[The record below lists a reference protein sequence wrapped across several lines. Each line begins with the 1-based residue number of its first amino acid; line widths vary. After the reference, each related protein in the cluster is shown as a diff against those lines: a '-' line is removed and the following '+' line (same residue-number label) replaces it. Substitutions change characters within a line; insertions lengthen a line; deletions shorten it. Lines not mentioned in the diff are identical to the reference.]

1 VQNDNIY
8 ITSYASISA
17 LGTTSE
23 EIWENYLIGKP
34 LFSVEEFQQEKNFV
48 SQLSKEGKRLVEDLK
63 LENPK
68 YEHLDASV
76 LYAILSAR
84 KTMEKLPL
92 KQDDFG
98 INIGSS
104 RGATRLFEKYHRQFL
119 EEGAIS
125 ALASPTTTLGN
136 ISSWVLQD
144 LGSQGPEI
152 SHSVTCSTA
161 LHGML
166 NAAAWLKSGMAE
178 SFLVGGSEAPLT
190 PFTVAQMEAVK
201 LYANYNQEDNWPNKS
216 LALNKTAN
224 TMILGE
230 AASSFFL
237 QRNSTNAIAEV
248 LGLGY
253 ASEQLVHNIS
263 LSKDAKCLQKSM
275 RMALEDANLEN
286 VDILVAHAPGTKKGD
301 LAEVNAIKSI
311 FKNELPL
318 ITSNKFLI
326 GHTFGASGAMSLELA
341 LLMLQNQ
348 KFIENP
354 FYKNQN
360 ASAKKIKTVMVN
372 AVGFGGNAVSVIVG
386 V

>member
-1 VQNDNIY
+1 MLPFLLWQQ
-8 ITSYASISA
+8 
-17 LGTTSE
+17 LQKKF
-23 EIWENYLIGKP
+23 WENYLKGRA

-48 SQLSKEGKRLVEDLK
+48 SQLNTEGKLLVENLK
-63 LENPK
+63 QENPK

-76 LYAILSAR
+76 LNAIISAR
-84 KTMEKLPL
+84 KTVGNLDL
-92 KQDDFG
+92 KDADFG

-104 RGATRLFEKYHRQFL
+104 RGATSLFEKYHQQYL
-119 EEGAIS
+119 EEGTTS

-166 NAAAWLKSGMAE
+166 NAAAWLKSGMAN
-178 SFLVGGSEAPLT
+178 SFLVGGSEAALT
-190 PFTVAQMEAVK
+190 PFTIAQMKAVK
-201 LYANYNQEDNWPNKS
+201 LYANYDEEEVWPNKS
-216 LALNKTAN
+216 LDLNKNSN

-237 QRNSTNAIAEV
+237 EKNSTNAIAAI

-263 LSKDAKCLQKSM
+263 LSKNAKGLQKSM
-275 RMALEDANLEN
+275 RMALENANLKS
-286 VDILVAHAPGTKKGD
+286 VDVVVAHAPGTKKGD
-301 LAEVNAIKSI
+301 LAEVNAIKAV
-311 FKNELPL
+311 FENELPL

-326 GHTFGASGAMSLELA
+326 GHTFGASGAMSLEMA
-341 LLMLQNQ
+341 LLMLQHQ
-348 KFIENP
+348 QFVENP
-354 FYKNQN
+354 FYENQN
-360 ASAKKIKTVMVN
+360 ASTKKIKTVMVN

>member
-1 VQNDNIY
+1 VQNDKIY
-8 ITSYASISA
+8 ITSYASVSA

-23 EIWENYLIGKP
+23 EIWENYLKGRA
-34 LFSVEEFQQEKNFV
+34 LFSVEEFQQEKIFV
-48 SQLSKEGKRLVEDLK
+48 SQLNTEGKHLVENLK
-63 LENPK
+63 QENPK

-76 LYAILSAR
+76 LYAIISAR
-84 KTMEKLPL
+84 KTVGNLDL
-92 KQDDFG
+92 KDADFG

-104 RGATRLFEKYHRQFL
+104 RGATSLFEKYHRQYL
-119 EEGAIS
+119 EEGATS

-144 LGSQGPEI
+144 LGTQGPEI

-178 SFLVGGSEAPLT
+178 SFLVGGSEAALT
-190 PFTVAQMEAVK
+190 PFTIAQMKAVK
-201 LYANYNQEDNWPNKS
+201 LYANYDIEEVWPNKS
-216 LALNKTAN
+216 LDFNKSSN
-224 TMILGE
+224 TMILGD
-230 AASSFFL
+230 AASNFFL

-263 LSKDAKCLQKSM
+263 LSKDAQCLQKSM
-275 RMALEDANLEN
+275 KMALKNANLES
-286 VDILVAHAPGTKKGD
+286 VDVVIAHAPGTKKGD
-301 LAEVNAIKSI
+301 LAEMNAIKAV

-326 GHTFGASGAMSLELA
+326 GHTFGASGGISLEMA
-341 LLMLQNQ
+341 ILMLQHQ
-348 KFIENP
+348 KFVENP
-354 FYKNQN
+354 FYQN
-360 ASAKKIKTVMVN
+360 RSSSTKKISTVMVN